1 MKPRFEPRSA
11 QFDELMK
18 KAKKTATRLEKTE
31 PTEGATIGPSHFV
44 TETGGNTPIRTAHY
58 STNQSLIKV
67 EDVANK
73 GATMEQSNIL
83 EAGFKETYPTNEST
97 LGAHAMGSDENPTG
111 LAKQLGATGEQL
123 RLSNI
128 AKSVDRLSRRI

>member
-18 KAKKTATRLEKTE
+18 KAKKTAVRLEKNE
-31 PTEGATIGPSHFV
+31 PTEGSTIGPSHFV

-58 STNQSLIKV
+58 STNQSLIEV
-67 EDVANK
+67 EDIANK
-73 GATMEQSNIL
+73 GAIMEHSNML
-83 EAGFKETYPTNEST
+83 NDGFKETYPTNEST
-97 LGAHAMGSDENPTG
+97 LGAHEMGSDENPTG
-111 LAKQLGATGEQL
+111 LAKHLGTTGEQL

-128 AKSVDRLSRRI
+128 AKSLDLLSRRI

>member
-18 KAKKTATRLEKTE
+18 KAKKTAARLEKNE
-31 PTEGATIGPSHFV
+31 PTEGSTIGPSHFV
-44 TETGGNTPIRTAHY
+44 TETGGNTPIKTAHY

-83 EAGFKETYPTNEST
+83 ETGFKETYPTNEST
-97 LGAHAMGSDENPTG
+97 LGAHESGSDESPASLT
-111 LAKQLGATGEQL
+111 KTLGATGEQL